1 MCGSLW
7 VNLLVVVSGC
17 SANPSAV
24 CPPCSGEPRRLA
36 SCLSVLPATF
46 RLASNNTCSKCLPA
60 ITVQDAPREG
70 PGALRATS
78 AASQQLLWLAEV
90 EHILGTASLQLA
102 FAARNPCPSSA
113 PSTLPND
120 YTPGAAV
127 PPASVP
133 TVSATSRQA
142 AGGRRVWGYGSGPFA
157 EVSATG
163 PDIFALNGRTDVSEG
178 GRGGATDGSDEDEN
192 LIVEKLE
199 VRRSLESNLGRTC
212 VVRLVFEG
220 DYGAVQDTVNGRG
233 GRGPEDMFSIHTSA
247 QNK

>member
-1 MCGSLW
+1 MWIPLA
-7 VNLLVVVSGC
+7 NLLVFVSRC

-24 CPPCSGEPRRLA
+24 CPTCSGGPRRLA
-36 SCLSVLPATF
+36 SRLIGLLATF
-46 RLASNNTCSKCLPA
+46 SLALNDICAKCLPA

-102 FAARNPCPSSA
+102 FAARNPCPSSP

-120 YTPGAAV
+120 YPPGTAV
-127 PPASVP
+127 PPASAP

-163 PDIFALNGRTDVSEG
+163 PDIFSLNGRTDASEG
-178 GRGGATDGSDEDEN
+178 RRGAAADGSDEDEDS
-192 LIVEKLE
+192 IVEKLE
-199 VRRSLESNLGRTC
+199 VRRSLEYSLGRTC

-220 DYGAVQDTVNGRG
+220 AYGA
-233 GRGPEDMFSIHTSA
+233 A
-247 QNK
+247 